1 MQQTEE
7 TELFVECPVASVQK
21 VVRGKWSMVILSFL
35 RHKTLRFGAL
45 SRKMPMVTQA
55 NLTKELRMLESYGLI
70 HREVYPQVPPKVEY
84 SLSPYGESLNNI
96 LDNLC
101 SWGEDHVR
109 NLKAQGEEVCILEE
123 DELKA

>member
-84 SLSPYGESLNNI
+84 SLTEKGHKFMPVLDALETFASTYESENEKVVNP
-96 LDNLC
+96 
-101 SWGEDHVR
+101 
-109 NLKAQGEEVCILEE
+109 
-123 DELKA
+123 

>member
-1 MQQTEE
+1 MMQQTEE

-55 NLTKELRMLESYGLI
+55 NVTKELRLLESYGLI

-84 SLSPYGESLNNI
+84 SLTEMGYKFMPVLDALETFASTYESENEKVVNP
-96 LDNLC
+96 
-101 SWGEDHVR
+101 
-109 NLKAQGEEVCILEE
+109 
-123 DELKA
+123 

>member
-1 MQQTEE
+1 MQHTEE

-84 SLSPYGESLNNI
+84 SLTEMGHKFMPVLDALETFDYTYESENEKVVNP
-96 LDNLC
+96 
-101 SWGEDHVR
+101 
-109 NLKAQGEEVCILEE
+109 
-123 DELKA
+123 